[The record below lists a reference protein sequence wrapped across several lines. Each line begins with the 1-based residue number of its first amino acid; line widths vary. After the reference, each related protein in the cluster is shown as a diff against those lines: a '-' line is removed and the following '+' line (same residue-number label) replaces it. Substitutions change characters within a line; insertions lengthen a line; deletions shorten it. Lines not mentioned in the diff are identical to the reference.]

1 MEERKLGP
9 VVGPATR
16 DPAHARDNARA
27 GDPPWFGSEERRLV
41 ERLAS

>member
-9 VVGPATR
+9 VVGPATH

-27 GDPPWFGSEERRLV
+27 GDPPWFGSEERHLV